1 MFDINWQR
9 LISNLVP
16 WFVGKEVM
24 LSWLEAITHPIQA
37 LYSAFLDFRSGRLY
51 ETKYNGQVAELE
63 YVLNDYYYDDG
74 TLRTIYIEDNTDQ
87 GDTFVYNTDEEEDE
101 VFLFNSD
108 ESEGDEYDTFIY
120 NVNEGSGSPDFIV
133 WVPDTL
139 VYDLA
144 EITGLVRKYKVAGPT
159 FEIKTYTP

>member
-1 MFDINWQR
+1 MFDVNWQR

-16 WFVGKEVM
+16 WFVGKQVM

-37 LYSAFLDFRSGRLY
+37 LYSYFLDFRAARLY

-87 GDTFVYNTDEEEDE
+87 GDTFIYNTAEDE
-101 VFLFNSD
+101 DDTYIFNAD
-108 ESEGDEYDTFIY
+108 ESTGDEVDTFIY
-120 NVNEGSGSPDFIV
+120 NVDEGSGASDFVV

-139 VYDLA
+139 TFDIS
-144 EITGLVRKYKVAGPT
+144 EMTTLVRKYKVAGPT